1 MTPEQLA
8 AAEKL
13 PDGTLAP
20 PSSVDSF
27 QRAVLRRYEP
37 LRRETANAVIAER
50 TRSDSTLSASQRW
63 ALTGSDSGPAQTP
76 LGRRNPTS
84 GSVVAP
90 PAPAAE
96 TPPAT
101 AQQNSVAP
109 PSGREP

>member
-1 MTPEQLA
+1 A
-8 AAEKL
+8 S
-13 PDGTLAP
+13 G
-20 PSSVDSF
+20 SVDSF

-84 GSVVAP
+84 GSAVAPAAP
-90 PAPAAE
+90 PAAQQQRAPAAS
-96 TPPAT
+96 PPAA
-101 AQQNSVAP
+101 AQQGTAP
-109 PSGREP
+109 TPAAREP